1 MYAFDEQPES
11 LGMWEALL
19 KGEPADWEVVF
30 DGYRAQVDWP
40 GAAYWRELAE
50 AYPDA
55 KVILSVRDPAAWHRS
70 VTKTILPTLEARG
83 KRESAAL
90 NRRAFHNH
98 KLIDEGIF
106 GGRLADAPHAMGV
119 FARHIAEVQASIPAN
134 RLLTYEVSDGWPPLC
149 AFLGVDVPEVPFP
162 VTNSASE
169 FVAIQQGDAKP

>member
-1 MYAFDEQPES
+1 MYAFDEQPQT
-11 LGMWEALL
+11 LGMWEAILD
-19 KGEPADWEVVF
+19 GEPADWDMVF

-70 VTKTILPTLEARG
+70 VAKTILPTLEARG
-83 KRESAAL
+83 KRGNAAL

-106 GGRLADAPHAMGV
+106 GGRLADAAHATGV
-119 FARHIAEVQASIPAN
+119 FKRHIAEVQASISPD
-134 RLLTYEVSDGWPPLC
+134 RLLTYEVSEGWAPLC
-149 AFLGVDVPEVPFP
+149 AFLDVDAPEEPFP

-169 FVAIQQGDAKP
+169 FAAIQRGAATP